1 MLSTEQK
8 TYLKNIYYDPKHEAS
23 FRGIDALYRFV
34 KKDGVYDLDK
44 YTIQSWLR
52 ENETYSTHVA
62 KNRPQHWYG
71 ITAPNPGYQYDVDT
85 GFFDFGDG
93 EFKKFIVMVDV
104 FSRKAAARPVKDLK
118 ARTVKQALQEMLDE
132 LGPVAILRS
141 DRGTEYKNRTVSSML
156 KRRNIKQVFSFPP
169 YKSAM
174 AEAMIKQIKNRLY
187 KILQS
192 KGRQD
197 WWKYLSKVMQSYN
210 ASFHR
215 MLGMSPNQVTDRNVP
230 ELWYKFKH
238 RRMKSMPPYKN
249 YKYGIN
255 DPVRVALSRT
265 PMEKVYNELNSTIV
279 YFISHRYSRS
289 HVHRY
294 KLKDMRNKAQEGSYT
309 ENQLELTHVDQQTVW
324 RIEKV
329 IKYAYL
335 GRGRNR
341 KLYALC
347 RWQNMG
353 PRYDSYTLASNLV
366 NLRDT

>member
-1 MLSTEQK
+1 MLSEAQK
-8 TYLKNIYYDPKHEAS
+8 AYLKNIYYQPQHEAS

-34 KKDGVYDLDK
+34 KKDGVYDIK
-44 YTIQSWLR
+44 KPAIQTWLR
-52 ENETYSTHVA
+52 ENEVYSTHVA
-62 KNRPQHWYG
+62 KNRAKHWYG
-71 ITAPNPGYQYDVDT
+71 MVVPKPGYQYDVDT

-93 EFKKFIVMVDV
+93 EFKKFIVMVDA

-118 ARTVKQALQEMLDE
+118 ARTVKQALEEMLDE
-132 LGPVAILRS
+132 LGPVSIIRS
-141 DRGTEYKNRTVSSML
+141 DRGTEYKNRTVSAML
-156 KRRNIKQVFSFPP
+156 KRKNIKHVFSYPP
-169 YKSAM
+169 YKAAM

-187 KILQS
+187 KILQN

-197 WWKYLSKVMQSYN
+197 WWRYLGDVMQSYN
-210 ASFHR
+210 ASYHR
-215 MLGMSPNQVTDRNVP
+215 MLGMSPNQVTANNVP

-238 RRMKSMPPYKN
+238 QRMKNMPPYKA
-249 YKYGIN
+249 YKYAIN
-255 DPVRVALSRT
+255 DAVRVVLSRA
-265 PMEKVYNELNSTIV
+265 PMDKAYNELNSTIV
-279 YFISHRYSRS
+279 YFVSHRYARA

-294 KLKDMRNKAQEGSYT
+294 KLKDVKNKAQEGSFT
-309 ENQLELTHVDQQTVW
+309 ENQLELTYVDQQTVW
-324 RIEKV
+324 RVEKV
-329 IKYAYL
+329 LKYAYL